1 MGDYTVFLGDVA
13 LDEYYRVDNWPVPG
27 GKAFLEQMEPEH
39 GGMIANAACVYC
51 AMGGNT
57 RFMTALNHGAVSDL
71 LIDGLKNRG
80 VWPCHVIWDDSLA
93 DSKCMIFLTGD
104 NNTVFILE
112 TGLTVYDITEEYFAV
127 LQGAKYLYST
137 LSDLLRLQYKGL
149 KGLEVVRKLK
159 ESGVKVFCDLD
170 TGYLEEEK
178 EEYYQVLDYAVFNH
192 IGFDGYK
199 GKRTEEE
206 AIAALLSY
214 GIQTVAVTCGGDGC
228 KVFWRGGKAEIPVF
242 PVEVADATGA
252 GDTFSATFLY
262 GIDRFDHD
270 YKKAAEFASAAAA
283 ICVSGVG
290 ARAGAVSEETVQ
302 LFIER
307 NQG

>member
-39 GGMIANAACVYC
+39 GGMIANAACVYR

-57 RFMTALNHGAVSDL
+57 RFMTALNHGALSDL
-71 LIDGLKNRG
+71 LIDGLKKWG
-80 VWPCHVIWDDSLA
+80 VWPCHVIWDDALA
-93 DSKCMIFLTGD
+93 DSKCMIFLTED

-137 LSDLLRLQYKGL
+137 LSDLLRLQYQGM

-159 ESGVKVFCDLD
+159 ESGIKVFCDLD

-199 GKRTEEE
+199 GTRAEDE
-206 AIAALLSY
+206 AIKDLLSY
-214 GIQTVAVTCGGDGC
+214 GIKSVAVTYGSAGC
-228 KVFWRGGKAEIPVF
+228 KVFWQDGKAEISAF
-242 PVEVADATGA
+242 PVDVTDATGA
-252 GDTFSATFLY
+252 GDTFSSAFLY

-290 ARAGAVSEETVQ
+290 ARAGAVSEEKVH
-302 LFIER
+302 LFIAHNKR
-307 NQG
+307 